1 MVLIL
6 GDGGTSKIN
15 NMQYIKQILTVF
27 SVGLILFTMYT
38 QNNKITELKTTVV
51 KQEKVI
57 DSLQTKVFQAQTLN
71 GQYELTLDHL
81 KEVNPK
87 VAQQFQDYLLSETE

>member
-1 MVLIL
+1 MELIL
-6 GDGGTSKIN
+6 EIGGIKIN

-38 QNNKITELKTTVV
+38 QNDKITELKTTVL

-57 DSLQTKVFQAQTLN
+57 DSLQTKVFQIQTLN
-71 GQYELTLDHL
+71 GQYEMTLNHL
-81 KEVNPK
+81 EDVNPK
-87 VAQQFQDYLLSETE
+87 AAKQFQNYLLSETE

>member
-1 MVLIL
+1 
-6 GDGGTSKIN
+6 
-15 NMQYIKQILTVF
+15 MQYIKQILTVF

-38 QNNKITELKTTVV
+38 QNDKITELKTTVL

-57 DSLQTKVFQAQTLN
+57 DSLQTKVFQVQTLN

>member
-1 MVLIL
+1 
-6 GDGGTSKIN
+6 
-15 NMQYIKQILTVF
+15 MQYIKPILTTF

-38 QNNKITELKTTVV
+38 QNTKITELKTAVV

-57 DSLQTKVFQAQTLN
+57 DSLQTKVFQVQTLN

>member
-1 MVLIL
+1 M
-6 GDGGTSKIN
+6 KE
-15 NMQYIKQILTVF
+15 YIKPILTTF

-38 QNNKITELKTTVV
+38 QNTKITELKTAVV

-57 DSLQTKVFQAQTLN
+57 DSLQTKVFQVETLN

>member
-1 MVLIL
+1 
-6 GDGGTSKIN
+6 
-15 NMQYIKQILTVF
+15 MQYIKPILTTF

-38 QNNKITELKTTVV
+38 QNTKITELKTAVL

-57 DSLQTKVFQAQTLN
+57 DSLQTKVFQVQTLN

>member
-1 MVLIL
+1 
-6 GDGGTSKIN
+6 
-15 NMQYIKQILTVF
+15 MQYIKQILTMF

-38 QNNKITELKTTVV
+38 QNTKITELKTAVV

-57 DSLQTKVFQAQTLN
+57 DSLQTKVFQVQTLN

>member
-1 MVLIL
+1 
-6 GDGGTSKIN
+6 
-15 NMQYIKQILTVF
+15 
-27 SVGLILFTMYT
+27 MYT
-38 QNNKITELKTTVV
+38 QNTKITELKTAVV

-57 DSLQTKVFQAQTLN
+57 DSLQTKVFQVETLN

>member
-1 MVLIL
+1 MVGLI
-6 GDGGTSKIN
+6 KKN

-38 QNNKITELKTTVV
+38 QNTKITELKIAAI

-57 DSLQTKVFQAQTLN
+57 DSLQTDLFISKTTI
-71 GQYELTLDHL
+71 GRYELSVEYL
-81 KEVNPK
+81 KEKNPEAFK
-87 VAQQFQDYLLSETE
+87 QFDNYLSSKTE

>member
-1 MVLIL
+1 MVLIYAL
-6 GDGGTSKIN
+6 GGTNKIN

-38 QNNKITELKTTVV
+38 QNTKITELKTAVI

-57 DSLQTKVFQAQTLN
+57 DSLQTKVFQTQTLN

-81 KEVNPK
+81 KDVNPK
-87 VAQQFQDYLLSETE
+87 AAQQFQNYLLSETE

>member
-1 MVLIL
+1 
-6 GDGGTSKIN
+6 
-15 NMQYIKQILTVF
+15 MQYIKQILTVF

-38 QNNKITELKTTVV
+38 QNEKITELKTTVV

-57 DSLQTKVFQAQTLN
+57 DSLQTKVFQVQTLN

>member
-1 MVLIL
+1 MELIL
-6 GDGGTSKIN
+6 EIGGIKIN

-38 QNNKITELKTTVV
+38 QNDKITELKTTVL

-57 DSLQTKVFQAQTLN
+57 DSLQTKVFQIQTLN
-71 GQYELTLDHL
+71 GQYEMTLNHL
-81 KEVNPK
+81 EEVNPK
-87 VAQQFQDYLLSETE
+87 AAKQFQNYLLSETE

>member
-1 MVLIL
+1 MQ
-6 GDGGTSKIN
+6 
-15 NMQYIKQILTVF
+15 QYIKPLLTTF

-38 QNNKITELKTTVV
+38 QNIKITELKTAVV

-57 DSLQTKVFQAQTLN
+57 DSLQTKVFETETIN
-71 GQYELTLDHL
+71 GRYELTLDHL

-87 VAQQFQDYLLSETE
+87 AAKQFEGYLSSETE

>member
-1 MVLIL
+1 
-6 GDGGTSKIN
+6 
-15 NMQYIKQILTVF
+15 MQYIKPILTTF

-38 QNNKITELKTTVV
+38 QNTKITDLKTAVL

-57 DSLQTKVFQAQTLN
+57 DSLQTKVFQVQTLN

>member
-1 MVLIL
+1 
-6 GDGGTSKIN
+6 
-15 NMQYIKQILTVF
+15 
-27 SVGLILFTMYT
+27 MYT
-38 QNNKITELKTTVV
+38 QNTKITELKTTVV

-57 DSLQTKVFQAQTLN
+57 DSLQTKVFQVETLN

>member
-1 MVLIL
+1 MELIL
-6 GDGGTSKIN
+6 EIGGIKIN
-15 NMQYIKQILTVF
+15 NMQYIKQILTMF

-38 QNNKITELKTTVV
+38 QNNKITELKTTVL

-57 DSLQTKVFQAQTLN
+57 DSLQTKVFQIQTLN

-81 KEVNPK
+81 EEANPK
-87 VAQQFQDYLLSETE
+87 AAKQFQDYFLSETE

>member
-1 MVLIL
+1 VGLK
-6 GDGGTSKIN
+6 TK
-15 NMQYIKQILTVF
+15 NMQYIKPILTTF

-38 QNNKITELKTTVV
+38 QNTKITELKTAVV

-57 DSLQTKVFQAQTLN
+57 DSLQTKVFQVETLN

>member
-1 MVLIL
+1 MELIL
-6 GDGGTSKIN
+6 EIGGIKIN

-38 QNNKITELKTTVV
+38 QNDKITELKTTVL

-57 DSLQTKVFQAQTLN
+57 DSLQTQVFQAQTLN
-71 GQYELTLDHL
+71 GQYELTLNHL

>member
-1 MVLIL
+1 
-6 GDGGTSKIN
+6 
-15 NMQYIKQILTVF
+15 MQYTKQILTVF

-38 QNNKITELKTTVV
+38 QNTKITELKTAVV

-57 DSLQTKVFQAQTLN
+57 DSLQTKVFQVQTLN